1 MGSVISPA
9 ANLVLDRAEGVRR
22 SGGDTG
28 LYQELMAVFLADVP
42 RLTQLVHVAIAE
54 QSGPGLRLA
63 AHSLRGYASQIGA
76 LAVADRASNLEAMV
90 FGGLIV
96 FFLIVEPHGL
106 ARLWQIGKEKLRLW
120 PFPH

>member
-63 AHSLRGYASQIGA
+63 AHSLRGSASQIGA
-76 LAVADRASNLEAMV
+76 LAVADRASNLEAM
-90 FGGLIV
+90 GKSADLRDALEQQRLLSEDLRQLI
-96 FFLIVEPHGL
+96 LALNGTEPL
-106 ARLWQIGKEKLRLW
+106 S
-120 PFPH
+120 

>member
-63 AHSLRGYASQIGA
+63 AHSLRGSASQIGA
-76 LAVADRASNLEAMV
+76 LAVADRASNLEAM
-90 FGGLIV
+90 GKSADLRDALEQQRLLSEDLRQLI
-96 FFLIVEPHGL
+96 LALNGAEPL
-106 ARLWQIGKEKLRLW
+106 S
-120 PFPH
+120 